1 MTKCQTTYDYRNM
14 HSSKQAGQGKL
25 WCCVQTGLR
34 NVEKL
39 FLSHSRS
46 REAWEYSSLLFTH
59 FIIHCNEIS
68 LNIDQLFQVVP
79 RLCHYL
85 CFCNQP
91 RVETFSSS
99 WLVVSWFQW
108 TELHRSNRF
117 LSLLFHRSFNQTR
130 SRLYRTNSPPPS
142 PAAAL
147 YRVRARGLHSRM
159 NSVQSQPSYANHKL
173 NEKHPVCFV
182 ELEEREMSKG
192 CIKSFIY
199 V

>member
-1 MTKCQTTYDYRNM
+1 MSDHLWLPQLAFKQTGR
-14 HSSKQAGQGKL
+14 AGQAVD
-25 WCCVQTGLR
+25 VQTGLR
-34 NVEKL
+34 TVEKL
-39 FLSHSRS
+39 FLSHSKS
-46 REAWEYSSLLFTH
+46 REAWDYSSLLFIH

-79 RLCHYL
+79 HLFNTASCWN
-85 CFCNQP
+85 C
-91 RVETFSSS
+91 SS

-108 TELHRSNRF
+108 RVSQCAISSEFQPDELSSVQNK
-117 LSLLFHRSFNQTR
+117 Q
-130 SRLYRTNSPPPS
+130 PPP

-192 CIKSFIY
+192 CIKDFIY